1 VLAPAI
7 NVVAM
12 DIIAI
17 SALAL
22 LQMLQLSGWQRC
34 CRCGNVVIVGVN
46 PALVPS
52 SRRHCSRRPCAVAI
66 VVVAALAS
74 SWT

>member
-1 VLAPAI
+1 LVLAPAI

-22 LQMLQLSGWQRC
+22 LQMLQLLQWQRC
-34 CRCGNVVIVGVN
+34 CRRGNVVIVGVDL
-46 PALVPS
+46 ALVPS
-52 SRRHCSRRPCAVAI
+52 LRRHCSRRPCAVAI
-66 VVVAALAS
+66 VVVAALAG
-74 SWT
+74 T